1 MRVRRTF
8 RGILGAAV
16 CTALVAL
23 LGLGGCQASQSAS
36 KSNEGGKTMTIQVTS
51 TAFAEGKVIPKK
63 YTGEGEDVSPPL
75 AWSNLPEGTKQ
86 IALICDDPDA
96 PGPQPWV
103 HWVIYNLPADATGL
117 PEGVPRGPRLKA
129 PAGGLQGKNSWDS
142 DNIGYR
148 GPLPPKGHGRHRY
161 YFKLYA
167 LDVQLSLEPG
177 LSKDAL
183 LKKIEG
189 HVLAQ
194 GQLMSTYER
203 R

>member
-1 MRVRRTF
+1 
-8 RGILGAAV
+8 
-16 CTALVAL
+16 
-23 LGLGGCQASQSAS
+23 
-36 KSNEGGKTMTIQVTS
+36 MTIQVTS

-63 YTGEGEDVSPPL
+63 YTGEGEDVPPPL

>member
-1 MRVRRTF
+1 MCSRRVPNMFRR
-8 RGILGAAV
+8 AAD
-16 CTALVAL
+16 CAALVAL
-23 LGLGGCQASQSAS
+23 LGLGGCQAGQPAS
-36 KSNEGGKTMTIQVTS
+36 KSKEGGKPMTIEVTS

-75 AWSNLPEGTKQ
+75 AWSSLPEGTKQ

-96 PGPQPWV
+96 PRPQPWV
-103 HWVIYNLPADATGL
+103 HWVIYNMPADTTGL
-117 PEGVPRGPRLKA
+117 PEGVPRDARLKA
-129 PAGGLQGKNSWDS
+129 PAGALQGENSWDS

-148 GPLPPKGHGRHRY
+148 GPLPPKGSHRY

-167 LDVQLSLEPG
+167 LDVQLSLAPG
-177 LSKDAL
+177 LDKDAL
-183 LKKIEG
+183 LKKVEG

-194 GQLMSTYER
+194 GQLMGTYER